1 MTQNEHIESWQHSL
15 GIIPGCRPDTPAI
28 IPTPQPPLWS
38 CRNNSSRVTREKR
51 DKIGR
56 QFLGKWSQQ
65 HYRSAKPALRH
76 ILDLLPLRTC
86 SQVLR
91 PQPSRTPVLER
102 RRCLRLAY
110 V

>member
-1 MTQNEHIESWQHSL
+1 MTQNEHIESWPHTL
-15 GIIPGCRPDTPAI
+15 VIV
-28 IPTPQPPLWS
+28 PTPQPPLWS
-38 CRNNSSRVTREKR
+38 CRNNSSRVAREKR

-76 ILDLLPLRTC
+76 ILDLLLLRTC

-91 PQPSRTPVLER
+91 AKATRIAVLER

-110 V
+110 S